1 MVDITDRTTI
11 GLITLRYDSYTHW
24 SHYWS
29 GNRYYTFL
37 VYIIHCDAR
46 SHRSTDGA
54 VTFATNGWITILLH
68 TTLLLDSRISSV
80 YVVYHDDREAIFTF
94 CIHSCFWF
102 ITACSIHSSLIPT
115 HNNIVWSSLT
125 TTVNCSPLMCFLLLI
140 PPSNRMVYNAE
151 SFNENPNHKGKHI
164 HLGCTDTERTR
175 RRYHFR

>member
-1 MVDITDRTTI
+1 MWHDGSSVPKEKSKNGSTVPIWVLSSLSCHRAFPVK
-11 GLITLRYDSYTHW
+11 LSITLWREASVKSNIKIVSLPKQRWLT
-24 SHYWS
+24 
-29 GNRYYTFL
+29 
-37 VYIIHCDAR
+37 
-46 SHRSTDGA
+46 
-54 VTFATNGWITILLH
+54 
-68 TTLLLDSRISSV
+68 SSV

-102 ITACSIHSSLIPT
+102 ITACSIHSSLIQT

-140 PPSNRMVYNAE
+140 PTSNRMVYNAE